1 MQEYIQGA
9 DTKKINPVSDRQ
21 PQKETIG
28 ETAKAQKPKNL
39 AQKQLSQ
46 MSKKIT
52 MPPIKILLVEDNPAD
67 ADLLQEILEEAIGVE
82 WELVPVELRRE
93 AIFMLTNQH
102 FNAVLLDLSLPDSH
116 GLETLIRLREIAPD
130 TPMVVM
136 TGLDDEAIALEA
148 VRLGAQDYI
157 VKGRITSQLLVRSLR
172 YAIERSQTLHLLTES
187 ERRFRAIF
195 DQTFQLMAL
204 LTPEG
209 IVVEINQTALDFM
222 GDNLENS
229 VGSYL
234 WENRGWNVSSATQTQ
249 LKNAIYAA
257 AQGKFIRYEIQLN
270 RVDTKLVTI
279 DFSLKPVY
287 NESEKIV
294 LLIAEG
300 RDISDRKQAEA
311 EIIKS
316 LEKERELSELRAR
329 FVSMVSHEFRT
340 PLSTIVL
347 STGLLETYSAKWS
360 NEKKATHFQRIQT
373 AVNRMT
379 SLLEDILVI
388 GKAEAGKLEFNPVT
402 IDLKNLC
409 YQIVEDAKLASDH
422 NNCQINLVC
431 QGNCTQAKMDEK
443 LLRQILGNLVSN
455 AIKYSNNGGIVNVEL
470 ICPTEESNCEI
481 NKPVS
486 REKPPNHQAIFRIQ
500 DQGIGIPADDLE
512 HIFDTFHRATNV
524 GTISG
529 TGLGLAIVKRAVD
542 LHSGQISCHSTVG
555 VGTTFTVI
563 LPLGACN

>member
-1 MQEYIQGA
+1 MQEFIQGA
-9 DTKKINPVSDRQ
+9 DTKKNNHVSEQ
-21 PQKETIG
+21 KPKKETIG
-28 ETAKAQKPKNL
+28 ETGKNQNPIYL
-39 AQKQLSQ
+39 AQKQISQ
-46 MSKKIT
+46 MSREII

-67 ADLLQEILEEAIGVE
+67 ADLLQEILEEAIGIE
-82 WELVPVELRRE
+82 WELISVEFRRE
-93 AIFMLTNQH
+93 AISMLTQQH

-116 GLETLIRLREIAPD
+116 GLETLIRLREVAPD

-157 VKGRITSQLLVRSLR
+157 VKGHITSQLLVRSLR

-195 DQTFQLMAL
+195 DQTFQLMGL

-209 IVVEINQTALDFM
+209 IVLEINQTALDFM
-222 GDNLENS
+222 GDTLENI

-234 WENRGWNVSSATQTQ
+234 WETPSWNVSPATQTK
-249 LKNAIYAA
+249 LKNAITAA
-257 AQGKFIRYEIQLN
+257 AEGEFIRYEMDIN
-270 RVDTKLVTI
+270 RIDTKLVTI
-279 DFSLKPVY
+279 DFSIKPVY
-287 NESEKIV
+287 NENHKIV

-300 RDISDRKQAEA
+300 RDISERKQAEA
-311 EIIKS
+311 EILKS
-316 LEKERELSELRAR
+316 LEREKELSELRAR

-347 STGLLETYSAKWS
+347 STGLLENYSAKWS
-360 NEKKATHFQRIQT
+360 EEKKATHFQRIQV
-373 AVNRMT
+373 AVKRMT

-388 GKAEAGKLEFNPVT
+388 GKAEAGKLEFKPVT
-402 IDLKNLC
+402 IDIKNLC
-409 YQIVEDAKLASDH
+409 SQIVEEAKLASDH
-422 NNCQINLVC
+422 NNCQINFVC
-431 QGNCTQAKMDEK
+431 QGNYTQAKMDEK

-455 AIKYSNNGGIVNVEL
+455 AIKYSQNGGIVNFEL
-470 ICPTEESNCEI
+470 ICPSEDIKCEL
-481 NKPVS
+481 NNPVS
-486 REKPPNHQAIFRIQ
+486 MVKSPNYQAVFRIQ
-500 DQGIGIPADDLE
+500 DQGIGIPKDDLE
-512 HIFDTFHRATNV
+512 RIFDTFHRATNV

-542 LHSGQISCHSTVG
+542 LHGGQISCHSAVG

-563 LPLGACN
+563 LPLGACD